1 MRGVQW
7 AIYLWPGLP
16 GLWWRGAWS
25 GLALAVSFALLLN
38 LVVAATLVWGEL
50 LGPQRAGAIWS
61 GFIAGWLA
69 LLFVSRRAA
78 PLAEA
83 SPTGPNDLFPAAL
96 AEYLRGNWLDAELL
110 ARQLVAQI
118 PTDVVATLLLAATLR
133 HTNRFDEARETLDGL
148 TLWDRAASWQME
160 IIAVYQRLSEKEIR
174 LAEGSQQP
182 SIEECAVETELEAP
196 DAGGSEQTEHNVLE
210 SEEPRISLPDWRRA
224 A

>member
-16 GLWWRGAWS
+16 GLWWRGVWS

-78 PLAEA
+78 PRAEA

-110 ARQLVAQI
+110 ARQLVVRI
-118 PTDVVATLLLAATLR
+118 PADVEATLLLAATLR
-133 HTNRFDEARETLDGL
+133 HTNRFDEAREILDAL
-148 TLWDRAASWQME
+148 VLWDRAASWQME
-160 IIAVYQRLSEKEIR
+160 IDAEYQRLSDKENR
-174 LAEGSQQP
+174 LAQDSQQRP
-182 SIEECAVETELEAP
+182 TRKTRP
-196 DAGGSEQTEHNVLE
+196 KRG
-210 SEEPRISLPDWRRA
+210 
-224 A
+224 